1 LRHRLEQSGVAAH
14 VHSAGLL
21 EAGNPAHTHGVAVL
35 SERGLDLSAHR
46 SRPLT
51 ADLVRSADLLL
62 GMERSHVREAVVTAP
77 EVFSRTFTLK
87 ELVRRGRR
95 VGPRRPGEPL
105 DDWLAKAHEGR
116 TPRELLGGST
126 EDDVDDPIGQPRAAY
141 ERMVA
146 ELDGLLDELVWLV
159 WGEAGSEETEP
170 TERAS

>member
-1 LRHRLEQSGVAAH
+1 
-14 VHSAGLL
+14 
-21 EAGNPAHTHGVAVL
+21 
-35 SERGLDLSAHR
+35 
-46 SRPLT
+46 
-51 ADLVRSADLLL
+51 
-62 GMERSHVREAVVTAP
+62 MERSHVREAVVTAP

-95 VGPRRPGEPL
+95 VGPRRPDEPL